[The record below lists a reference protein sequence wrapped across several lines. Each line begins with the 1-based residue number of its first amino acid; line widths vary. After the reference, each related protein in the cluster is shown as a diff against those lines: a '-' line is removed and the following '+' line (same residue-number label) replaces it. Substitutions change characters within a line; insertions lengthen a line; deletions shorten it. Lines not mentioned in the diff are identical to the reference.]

1 MAVVAP
7 PKLLIGIITS
17 DRGITEGLMSVGAMK
32 LGNIIIPKPIF
43 TKNMDDLI
51 DIDPRSPVIVMM
63 GNIKSSRRRC
73 CRVWVGKTKPNTAG
87 FRYSLVIGESMNWQ
101 GMMAAIVEF
110 AISDDCVGD
119 VCDMVMKQFNE
130 PKPIPVVQV
139 TATVAPKPKVKQ
151 AIVTAPEPAQPKTT
165 VAAKSALAA
174 VAPPS
179 AAPGTALVN
188 MSTLSDAEKEMV
200 AWMDVGYKAKDASRP
215 NPYPKGGLKKAIS
228 VWLSV
233 RGGAKGRSDY
243 AAKLVA
249 PPPPAAKAAAKAAS
263 SGAQA
268 TASKN

>member
-1 MAVVAP
+1 MAVVTA

-32 LGNIIIPKPIF
+32 LGNVIIPKPIF

-110 AISDDCVGD
+110 AINDDCVGD

-151 AIVTAPEPAQPKTT
+151 TIVAAPVPAQPKIA
-165 VAAKSALAA
+165 VAVKSAPAA
-174 VAPPS
+174 APPPS
-179 AAPGTALVN
+179 APGTALVN

-200 AWMDVGYKAKDASRP
+200 VWMDVGYKAKDVSRP

-249 PPPPAAKAAAKAAS
+249 PPPPSAKAAANAAS
-263 SGAQA
+263 SSAQA
-268 TASKN
+268 AGSKN

>member
-119 VCDMVMKQFNE
+119 VCDMVMKQFIE
-130 PKPIPVVQV
+130 PRPIPVVQV

-165 VAAKSALAA
+165 VAAK
-174 VAPPS
+174 
-179 AAPGTALVN
+179 
-188 MSTLSDAEKEMV
+188 
-200 AWMDVGYKAKDASRP
+200 SRP